1 MSYSHPHQSCQLFKL
16 IINTFKT
23 QTDGI
28 SSLAD
33 CTLLSAFCRVVCLMF
48 MFQSTKI
55 INIDI
60 VHKLHFLM
68 WPPPPLVILIKLL
81 AQQFCAEQL

>member
-1 MSYSHPHQSCQLFKL
+1 MEYHRWLTALSYLH
-16 IINTFKT
+16 
-23 QTDGI
+23 
-28 SSLAD
+28 
-33 CTLLSAFCRVVCLMF
+33 SAVLVCLMF
-48 MFQSTKI
+48 MFQSPKI